1 MDKEEDKKEEIKKEY
16 VAEKEEKKQEENEE
30 EKEEEDD
37 FEDDLKFQNI
47 LKNYF
52 FNEKGE
58 LKTYEPSRNELN
70 EIKNYYKILH
80 EKNKEFQD
88 YQENYIIEVDKE
100 ISKIKNKN
108 ILYQVNL
115 RKQKIQ
121 NLIQRFLDE
130 IDQENN
136 RKKNKGRRY
145 YYYNNKKY

>member
-1 MDKEEDKKEEIKKEY
+1 MDKEKEKKDEIKKENEE
-16 VAEKEEKKQEENEE
+16 EKEEKKLE

-58 LKTYEPSRNELN
+58 LKAYEPKKNELN

-88 YQENYIIEVDKE
+88 YQKNYIIEVDKE

-121 NLIQRFLDE
+121 NLIQKFLDE

-145 YYYNNKKY
+145 YYYNNKK

>member
-1 MDKEEDKKEEIKKEY
+1 M
-16 VAEKEEKKQEENEE
+16 
-30 EKEEEDD
+30 
-37 FEDDLKFQNI
+37 KFQNI

-58 LKTYEPSRNELN
+58 LKTYGPSGNELN

-80 EKNKEFQD
+80 EINKEFQD

-145 YYYNNKKY
+145 YYYNNKK